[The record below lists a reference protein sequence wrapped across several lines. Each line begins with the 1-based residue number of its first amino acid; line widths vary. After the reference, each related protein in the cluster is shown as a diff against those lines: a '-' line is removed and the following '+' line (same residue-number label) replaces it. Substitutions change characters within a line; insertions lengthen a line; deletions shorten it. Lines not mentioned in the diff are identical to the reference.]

1 MRKRNLVL
9 LGLCA
14 AMLWPLSASAQL
26 FRLPL
31 PIPLGSRFHDNGDG
45 TVTDNQT
52 GLMWEKKTGESNG
65 TPDPS
70 DVRNVNNTYAWC
82 AASSFDCTDTTDPPD
97 GSAFTVF
104 LATLN
109 HNVAKFNGTQPGPI
123 SGCFANHCDWR
134 LPTVTELYGIVK
146 DQDPV
151 LGPIEPHAYWTS
163 TTTLLLGTSDAS
175 LAMVVDFGQQVAN
188 NGEKPTPEYVRAVRG
203 VARTSLLSLIP

>member
-1 MRKRNLVL
+1 MRKVNLVL
-9 LGLCA
+9 LGLFA
-14 AMLWPLSASAQL
+14 GILWPLTASAQ
-26 FRLPL
+26 FFKL
-31 PIPLGSRFHDNGDG
+31 PIPFTSRYTDNGDG

-52 GLMWEKKTGESNG
+52 GLMWEKATGESNG

-82 AASSFDCTDTTDPPD
+82 ASSSFTCTDNTDPPD

-134 LPTVTELYGIVK
+134 LPTVTELIGIVS

-151 LGPIEPHAYWTS
+151 LGPIEPHQYWTS
-163 TTTLLLGTSDAS
+163 TTLSVDAS
-175 LAMVVDFGQQVAN
+175 VAFIVDFGQEVAN
-188 NGEKPTPEYVRAVRG
+188 NQDKPTPSYVRAVRG
-203 VARTSLLSLIP
+203 VPRAPLLSLP